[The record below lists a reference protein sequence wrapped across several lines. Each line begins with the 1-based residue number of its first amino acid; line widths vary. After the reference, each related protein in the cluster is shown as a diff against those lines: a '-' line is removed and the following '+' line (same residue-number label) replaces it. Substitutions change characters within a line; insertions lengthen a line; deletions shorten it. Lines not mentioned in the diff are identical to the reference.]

1 MWQVTQ
7 TGNDYHVH
15 NTEKDYTIG
24 IFDNKDRAQEFADAM
39 NKLEVNNE
47 QRDKQRLAEGVS

>member
-15 NTEKDYTIG
+15 NTDEDYTIG

-39 NKLEVNNE
+39 NKLEANNE
-47 QRDKQRLAEGVS
+47 QRNK

>member
-15 NTEKDYTIG
+15 NTERDYTIG
-24 IFDNKDRAQEFADAM
+24 TFDNRDRAQEFADAM
-39 NKLEVNNE
+39 NKLEE
-47 QRDKQRLAEGVS
+47 ERDGNKKQ